1 MARFA
6 EQVFEPKRILSDGDW
21 LKSYREPDQRFDFY
35 RQGKGNIKWVKPD
48 KNRIYLFICDDK
60 SFTDEQIANYQSYAS
75 AFFMGVASVEII
87 KAGQVIPG

>member
-1 MARFA
+1 M
-6 EQVFEPKRILSDGDW
+6 SDGDW

-60 SFTDEQIANYQSYAS
+60 SFTDE
-75 AFFMGVASVEII
+75 
-87 KAGQVIPG
+87 